1 VEFLY
6 KKVIDIVE
14 EESLCLEEF
23 LELLVNQQKY
33 LVENDLEKLK
43 DGVARQQEIISRVKT
58 LEKQRGKLVAEYSE
72 TEDVNPGDITITC
85 LARKAGGQIADK
97 LLELQNSLLSLHEK
111 IEKARRKNEFL
122 IENSMKYIDG
132 TIRLIAE
139 SGRQKEDN
147 AKSDEKESLILTT
160 TV

>member
-1 VEFLY
+1 MELLY
-6 KKVIDIVE
+6 NKIISVVE

-23 LELLVNQQKY
+23 LELLVSQQKY
-33 LVENDLEKLK
+33 LVENDLENLK
-43 DGVARQQEIISRVKT
+43 DGVARQQEIISRVKA
-58 LEKQRGKLVAEYSE
+58 LEKKRAQLVARYSE
-72 TEDVNPGDITITC
+72 TEDVNPSDITISC

-97 LLELQNSLLSLHEK
+97 LLELQNSLLSLHER

-139 SGRQKEDN
+139 SGTQKKGYL
-147 AKSDEKESLILTT
+147 KSDKQESPILSR

>member
-1 VEFLY
+1 MEFLY